1 MSANNDKFRRG
12 MKASIDKSKDK
23 LGIAIRRFILEANN
37 RMIMRSPVGNP
48 DLWSSPAPS
57 GYVGGTFKGNWMV
70 GDGRINTST
79 SNQPSTSRYG
89 QIANYNMADINGIK
103 INGQTVYITN
113 SLPYSRRLEYDE
125 WSKQAPM
132 GMVRVTIAELKPIMT
147 KIALEVRAS

>member
-1 MSANNDKFRRG
+1 

-70 GDGRINTST
+70 GDGYINATYDEDKKSKKPF
-79 SNQPSTSRYG
+79 NERDP
-89 QIANYNMADINGIK
+89 YNDAMGKSIK
-103 INGQTVYITN
+103 VNGQTIYITN

-147 KIALEVRAS
+147 KIALEVRAL